1 MAKTWLLE
9 IVILKT
15 HIIHAVNGK
24 GLSRRAKNR
33 SSIMAQPQLEQ
44 RVIEAARD
52 VDRLWRDVGPYHP
65 HMSTAL
71 ALLSR
76 SLSKLKVWREGRRE
90 EAYDGQV

>member
-1 MAKTWLLE
+1 MEGMGGLVHGIGNCWRIA
-9 IVILKT
+9 IHILCR
-15 HIIHAVNGK
+15 NG
-24 GLSRRAKNR
+24 GVT
-33 SSIMAQPQLEQ
+33 MAQPHLEQ
-44 RVIEAARD
+44 RVIEAAKD

-90 EAYDGQV
+90 EEEAIQERW